1 MVDENAVKRFFNV
14 NKLSVTD
21 ISKKVGIPEDHV
33 SAILAGEEYV
43 PEEVEEVAVDAD
55 VSTDDVPVDSED
67 ESTDAPED
75 SDAPAEDAELKDE
88 AVDAEPEENVVD
100 EEESTSD

>member
-21 ISKKVGIPEDHV
+21 ISKKVGVPEAHV
-33 SAILAGEEYV
+33 QAVLDGKEYV
-43 PEEVEEVAVDAD
+43 PEEVEEVVVDAD
-55 VSTDDVPVDSED
+55 VSADDDSVDSED
-67 ESTDAPED
+67 ESTDVPED
-75 SDAPAEDAELKDE
+75 SEAPAEDETADE
-88 AVDAEPEENVVD
+88 EPEEKVVD

>member
-21 ISKKVGIPEDHV
+21 ISKKVGVPEAHV

-43 PEEVEEVAVDAD
+43 PEEVVEETVDETEETTESED
-55 VSTDDVPVDSED
+55 KSTDEPKNVNTKKSDSKATQSKRKPKENVED
-67 ESTDAPED
+67 EDKSTAD
-75 SDAPAEDAELKDE
+75 
-88 AVDAEPEENVVD
+88 
-100 EEESTSD
+100 